1 MEWAIIG
8 LSISGIVLYF
18 YRFFV
23 TSSLTQKFAE
33 NHGNEYMNFQY
44 VVYWN
49 ELLTYM
55 IGWLVFL
62 ATIKF
67 LKLLRFNRRIS
78 VLAGT
83 LKTGAKPL
91 GSYLIV
97 FSTTFFAFVV
107 LFYGFFSS
115 SVLAYSTPL
124 YTAET
129 LLSMTLGKFD
139 FDVLQRTRPDVGPF
153 MFFLYVC
160 SVTFIMLNMFVS
172 ILNESFAAVQE
183 NLSLQSNDYEIVDF
197 MIYKF
202 KVLIGKE
209 SPNIKESL
217 RPEVKEAEPEIKYN
231 FEDVGSYGCYALD
244 SGPDRISRF
253 LNKLTSLHTGEDPF
267 PFEQFKIK
275 WDEKNLTLKGHDHNR
290 GQVKR
295 GHLNK

>member
-1 MEWAIIG
+1 M
-8 LSISGIVLYF
+8 LYF
-18 YRFFV
+18 YRYFV
-23 TSSLTQKFAE
+23 TRSLTEKFEE

-83 LKTGAKPL
+83 LRNGAKPL

-107 LFYGFFSS
+107 LFYGFFGS

-160 SVTFIMLNMFVS
+160 AVTFIMLNMFVS
-172 ILNESFAAVQE
+172 IPNESFAAVQE

-197 MIYKF
+197 IIYKF
-202 KVLIGKE
+202 KFLIGKE
-209 SPNIKESL
+209 SPTNKGSL
-217 RPEVKEAEPEIKYN
+217 GPEVNETEAEIGKDDTEIKYN
-231 FEDVGSYGCYALD
+231 FEDGGLYGSDALN
-244 SGPDRISRF
+244 SGPETISRF
-253 LNKLTSLHTGEDPF
+253 LNKLTSLHTGDARF
-267 PFEQFKIK
+267 PFEQFQIISRS
-275 WDEKNLTLKGHDHNR
+275 EEFHFGGSSHT
-290 GQVKR
+290 
-295 GHLNK
+295 